1 MDGTKSVAAERPAP
15 MGRLRDLRSASA
27 LGGWAGGWAGADSGL
42 TGQGVR
48 YALTGV
54 VVALVY
60 LLATTLLAVV
70 VGLPF
75 QAALPIGFA
84 LAISVHFT
92 LQRLFVWVHH
102 EQFALPFR
110 HQARRYLTVV
120 LVQYGLTAA
129 STALLP
135 GALGLP
141 TEAVYLITALLLAG
155 VNFLLF
161 RSVVFHPERTEDRLG
176 A

>member
-1 MDGTKSVAAERPAP
+1 MS
-15 MGRLRDLRSASA
+15 RLRAQRSPRT
-27 LGGWAGGWAGADSGL
+27 LLGWARSGSGL
-42 TGQGVR
+42 KGQGVR
-48 YALTGV
+48 YAMAGV

-60 LLATTLLAVV
+60 LLATTFLAEV

-84 LAISVHFT
+84 LALSVHFT

-102 EQFALPFR
+102 EEFALPFR

-120 LVQYGLTAA
+120 LAQYGVTAA

-135 GALGLP
+135 SVLGLP
-141 TEAVYLITALLLAG
+141 TEAVYLITALLLASA
-155 VNFLLF
+155 NFLLF
-161 RSVVFHPERTEDRLG
+161 RSVVFHPERTEDSLG